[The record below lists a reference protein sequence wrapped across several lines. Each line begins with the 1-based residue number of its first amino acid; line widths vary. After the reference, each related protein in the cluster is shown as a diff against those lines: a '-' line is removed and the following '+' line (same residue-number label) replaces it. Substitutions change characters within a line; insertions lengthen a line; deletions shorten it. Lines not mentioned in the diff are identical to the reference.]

1 MRWGILSDI
10 HSNLEALEAVLAALA
25 YERIDK
31 YLCLG
36 DIVGYGANPGECI
49 AEIRKLNPVS
59 IAGNHDWAVAGLFDI
74 AHLTSNATAG
84 VLWTSRNI
92 TYKDKEF
99 LKSLGLI
106 HQEKELT
113 LVHASLQE
121 PERFEYISDNT
132 SADKAFQALDTTIC
146 FIGHT
151 HRPVIFIKEGN
162 NYTSTLQVEIKVRT
176 SQTYIINAGSVGQ
189 PRDGNP
195 QACYAVYDSEAE
207 EVQIKR
213 VSYDIRKA
221 QDKIIAAGLP
231 KILAER
237 LAVGR

>member
-1 MRWGILSDI
+1 MRWGIFSDI

-25 YERIDK
+25 NERIDK

-49 AEIRKLNPVS
+49 AEIRRLNPVS

-74 AHLTSNATAG
+74 AHLTPNAAAG
-84 VLWTSRNI
+84 VLWTRRNI
-92 TYKDKEF
+92 IYKDKEF
-99 LKSLGLI
+99 LKGLGLI

-113 LVHASLQE
+113 LVHASLQN
-121 PERFEYISDNT
+121 PGQFDYIVDILSAKATFALLRT
-132 SADKAFQALDTTIC
+132 SLC

-151 HRPVIFIKEGN
+151 HRPGIFIKEGN
-162 NYTSTLQVEIKVRT
+162 NYTSTLQVEIKVKS
-176 SQTYIINAGSVGQ
+176 SQSYIINTGSVGQ
-189 PRDGNP
+189 PRDENP
-195 QACYAVYDSEAE
+195 QASYVVYDSETK

-213 VSYDIRKA
+213 IPYDIHKA

>member
-1 MRWGILSDI
+1 MRWGIFSDI

-25 YERIDK
+25 KQRIDK
-31 YLCLG
+31 YFCLG

-49 AEIRKLNPVS
+49 AEIGKLNPVS

-74 AHLTSNATAG
+74 THLTPNAAAG
-84 VLWTSRNI
+84 VLWTRRNI
-92 TYKDKEF
+92 IYEDKEF

-106 HQEKELT
+106 HQEEELT
-113 LVHASLQE
+113 LVHASLQN
-121 PERFEYISDNT
+121 PGQFDYIVDIPSAKAAFALLRT
-132 SADKAFQALDTTIC
+132 SLC

-151 HRPVIFIKEGN
+151 HRPVIFIKEGS
-162 NYTSTLQVEIKVRT
+162 NYTSTFQAEIKVKT

-195 QACYAVYDSEAE
+195 QGCYAVYDSETK

-213 VSYDIRKA
+213 VSYDIRSA

-231 KILAER
+231 RILAER
-237 LAVGR
+237 LSLGR